1 MKKLAIVCKE
11 EIQDD
16 LWAVLTESG
25 VKRYTVI
32 GNVTRRGIDD
42 SSPPA
47 PFTEEE
53 YILRN
58 VVLMNEQ
65 ADKTIQALI
74 TFHDQ
79 MLAIHGHKIPL
90 DVDVQ
95 ACEAI
100 L

>member
-1 MKKLAIVCKE
+1 M
-11 EIQDD
+11 
-16 LWAVLTESG
+16 LTESG
-25 VKRYTVI
+25 VTRYTVI

-42 SSPPA
+42 TVPPA

-53 YILRN
+53 YSLLNI
-58 VVLMNEQ
+58 VLMDEP
-65 ADKTIQALI
+65 ADKTIQALK

-79 MLAIHGHKIPL
+79 MLAIHGHKIQL

-95 ACEAI
+95 TCEVI